1 MVRASTFRMGAVSD
15 IDLRL
20 LRVFRIVVERGGFA
34 QAEAELNV
42 SRAAISLSM
51 ADLEKRLGL
60 RLCRRGRAGF
70 ALTDEGRR
78 VYDSLVR
85 LLTSVENF
93 RAEIH
98 SIHARLKG
106 ELAIGLTDNLVT
118 MPRMRVTNALKAL
131 KERGPD
137 VAIRI
142 SMAPPS
148 DVEQGVLDGRLH
160 VGVIPELRRL
170 QGLDYQELY
179 QEEAHLYC
187 AAQHP
192 LFSFPDAGIGVDR
205 LAACDAVMPAHA
217 QAEEIA
223 PLLHR
228 LRSSATATDREGVA
242 FLILTGLYVGFLP
255 DHLAAKWVDEGR
267 MRPIRP
273 DITGYRTRYAVITR
287 KGGRP
292 NMVLDTFLEEV
303 ARNIDT

>member
-1 MVRASTFRMGAVSD
+1 MARTSAFRMGSVGDA
-15 IDLRL
+15 DLRL
-20 LRVFRIVVERGGFA
+20 LRVFRTVVERGGFA

-42 SRAAISLSM
+42 TRSAVSLAM
-51 ADLEKRLGL
+51 TDLEKRLGL

-70 ALTDEGRR
+70 ALTEEGRR
-78 VYDSLVR
+78 VYDALVR
-85 LLTSVENF
+85 LLTSVESF
-93 RAEIH
+93 RAEVHAIH
-98 SIHARLKG
+98 RRLTG

-118 MPRMRVTNALKAL
+118 MPRMRVTNALKSL
-131 KERGPD
+131 KEDGPD
-137 VAIRI
+137 VVIRI
-142 SMAPPS
+142 RMAPPS

-192 LFSFPDAGIGVDR
+192 LFSRPDAEIDIEA
-205 LAACDAVMPAHA
+205 LARCDAVMPAHA
-217 QAEEIA
+217 QAAEIA
-223 PLLHR
+223 PLLQR
-228 LRSSATATDREGVA
+228 MRSAATATDREGIA

-255 DHLAAKWVDEGR
+255 DHVAAKWVADGR

-273 DITGYRTRYAVITR
+273 DITGYRTRYAVIVR

-292 NMVLDTFLEEV
+292 NMVLDTFLQEV
-303 ARNIDT
+303 ARNAES

>member
-1 MVRASTFRMGAVSD
+1 MGSVSD

-20 LRVFRIVVERGGFA
+20 LRVFRTVVERGGFA

-42 SRAAISLSM
+42 SRAAISQSM
-51 ADLEKRLGL
+51 ADLERRLGL

-78 VYDSLVR
+78 VYDALAR
-85 LLTSVENF
+85 LFTSVENF

-98 SIHARLKG
+98 AIHARLKG

-142 SMAPPS
+142 RMAPPS

-170 QGLDYQELY
+170 QGLDYLELY

-187 AAQHP
+187 AVQHP
-192 LFSFPDAGIGVDR
+192 LFARPDAGIGVDL

-228 LRSSATATDREGVA
+228 LKSSATATDREGVA

-255 DHLAAKWVDEGR
+255 DHLAEKWVGEGK

-273 DITGYRTRYAVITR
+273 DITGYRTRYTVITR
-287 KGGRP
+287 RDGRP

-303 ARNIDT
+303 ARNVGT

>member
-1 MVRASTFRMGAVSD
+1 MARVSVFRMGAVSD

-20 LRVFRIVVERGGFA
+20 LRVFRTVVDRGGFA

-42 SRAAISLSM
+42 TRSAISLSM

-70 ALTDEGRR
+70 ALTEEGKR
-78 VYDSLVR
+78 VYDALGR
-85 LLTSVENF
+85 LLTSVESF
-93 RAEIH
+93 RAEVH
-98 SIHARLKG
+98 AIHAHLKG

-118 MPRMRVTNALKAL
+118 MPRMSVTNALKSL
-131 KERGPD
+131 KEKGPD
-137 VAIRI
+137 VVIRI
-142 SMAPPS
+142 RMAPPS

-179 QEEAHLYC
+179 QEESHLYC

-192 LFSFPDAGIGVDR
+192 LFGRADADIDVELLSR
-205 LAACDAVMPAHA
+205 CDAVMPAHA
-217 QAEEIA
+217 QAEAIA

-228 LRSSATATDREGVA
+228 LRSSATATDREGIA
-242 FLILTGLYVGFLP
+242 FLILTGLYIGFLP
-255 DHLAAKWVDEGR
+255 DHVAAKWVAEGR
-267 MRPIRP
+267 MRSIRP
-273 DITGYRTRYAVITR
+273 EITEYRTRYAVITR
-287 KGGRP
+287 RGGRP

-303 ARNIDT
+303 AYNSES

>member
-1 MVRASTFRMGAVSD
+1 MVRTSTFRMGAVSD
-15 IDLRL
+15 TDLRL
-20 LRVFRIVVERGGFA
+20 LRVFRTVVERGGFA

-42 SRAAISLSM
+42 SRAAVSLSM

-78 VYDSLVR
+78 VYDAMTR
-85 LLTSVENF
+85 LFTSVENF

-98 SIHARLKG
+98 AIHARLKG

-137 VAIRI
+137 VSIRI
-142 SMAPPS
+142 RMSPPT

-160 VGVIPELRRL
+160 AGVIPELRRL

-179 QEEAHLYC
+179 QEVSCLYC

-192 LFSFPDAGIGVDR
+192 LFAMPDAEIDEDR
-205 LAACDAVMPAHA
+205 IAACDAVLPSNA
-217 QAEEIA
+217 QAPEIA
-223 PLLHR
+223 PLLQR
-228 LRSSATATDREGVA
+228 LRAGATATDREGVA
-242 FLILTGLYVGFLP
+242 FLILTGLYIGFLP
-255 DHLAAKWVDEGR
+255 DHMAEKWVVEGR

-273 DITGYRTRYAVITR
+273 DRIRYHTPFAVITR

-292 NMVLDTFLEEV
+292 NMVLDTFLEEI
-303 ARNIDT
+303 ARNPES